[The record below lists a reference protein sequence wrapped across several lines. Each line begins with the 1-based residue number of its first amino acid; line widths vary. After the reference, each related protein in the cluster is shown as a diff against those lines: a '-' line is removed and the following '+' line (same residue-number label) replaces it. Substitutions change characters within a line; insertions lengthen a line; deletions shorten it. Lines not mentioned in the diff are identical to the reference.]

1 MNDVKL
7 TVLGGEGTGKS
18 GKCIFFSGVEYTES
32 EKYID
37 IIYIYINILHTH
49 VIGLI

>member
-18 GKCIFFSGVEYTES
+18 GKCVFFFFSGVYYIKS
-32 EKYID
+32 EKYIA
-37 IIYIYINILHTH
+37 IIYI
-49 VIGLI
+49 

>member
-18 GKCIFFSGVEYTES
+18 GKCVCFFFFFFSGVEYIKS

-37 IIYIYINILHTH
+37 ILYIYINIL
-49 VIGLI
+49 